1 VIAPIAAILS
11 LSMIDAVEFNDALFQ
26 MGHTLGL
33 NKGWGRF
40 FEGITLST
48 PLIA

>member
-1 VIAPIAAILS
+1 
-11 LSMIDAVEFNDALFQ
+11 
-26 MGHTLGL
+26 MGHILGL

-48 PLIA
+48 PLIAYSLLKISNLKVSTGVKIQ